1 MNSKEN
7 ERHLCCFRYIRIC
20 NENWQRWDTRPSV
33 ITLSFLSVHGIRQ
46 YLLKVIYIDDTVNL
60 YHLLCMDVLQL
71 ITHNDMIKVL
81 ILTDLNHT
89 IWIVMLSFRGRNL
102 SPRAGQQ
109 FEGLTG
115 PSYKLEDKSYPL
127 PNPKSLRVRQESKWM
142 NK

>member
-33 ITLSFLSVHGIRQ
+33 ITLSFLSVHGICQ
-46 YLLKVIYIDDTVNL
+46 YPYIDDTVNL